1 MTKGDRE
8 RLRAKL
14 AGRAMQGALSGIMGN
29 EQVMMAVLVAATSNG
44 FENELGF
51 ICHRAREY
59 ADTLLAELDRTADEP
74 IKAGGTE

>member
-1 MTKGDRE
+1 MTRGDRE

-29 EQVMMAVLVAATSNG
+29 DQIMRAVASAATSNG
-44 FENELGF
+44 FEDELGF
-51 ICHRAREY
+51 ICNRAVQY
-59 ADTLLAELDRTADEP
+59 ADTLLAELERTEEP